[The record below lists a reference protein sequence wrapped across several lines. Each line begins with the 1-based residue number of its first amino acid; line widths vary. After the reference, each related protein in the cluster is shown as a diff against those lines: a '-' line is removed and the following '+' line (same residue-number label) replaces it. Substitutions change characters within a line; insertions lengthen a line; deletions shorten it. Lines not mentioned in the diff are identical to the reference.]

1 MIVTAKSENIS
12 IELDCGCVIEEQKN
26 FDADFQTTCAD
37 HGTLENMSLA
47 DVMAAAVKPA
57 PKVGAKA

>member
-12 IELDCGCVIEEQKN
+12 IELDCGCVVEEQKN

-37 HGTLENMSLA
+37 HEKLENMSLA
-47 DVMAAAVKPA
+47 DVLAAAIKAPA
-57 PKVGAKA
+57 KVAAKT